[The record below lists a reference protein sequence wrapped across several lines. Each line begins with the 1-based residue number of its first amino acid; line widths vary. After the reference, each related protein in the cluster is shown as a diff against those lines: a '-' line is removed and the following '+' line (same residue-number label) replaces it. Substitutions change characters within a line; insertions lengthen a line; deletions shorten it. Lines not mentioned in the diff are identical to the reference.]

1 MATQSIVAPHDSTF
15 KGFMSKVDNARDFF
29 EVHLPNRIKHL
40 CNFDTL
46 KLASASFVDKTL
58 RSRFSDMLYSV
69 QTLMGKGYFY
79 FLVEHQSS
87 PDKLMGWRM
96 MHYFAR

>member
-1 MATQSIVAPHDSTF
+1 MATQSVVAPHDSTF

-46 KLASASFVDKTL
+46 KLASAYLWIKHCALV
-58 RSRFSDMLYSV
+58 SRTCSIPFKHSRVRGIFISWLS
-69 QTLMGKGYFY
+69 TNLPPI
-79 FLVEHQSS
+79 S
-87 PDKLMGWRM
+87 
-96 MHYFAR
+96 